1 MLAHWY
7 RNPGAVRFAVPIR
20 AQAHGIGEPLARLAN
35 NKGMKTLPATLT
47 RTLGAAL
54 LAASLSSVAL
64 AQMPTPTPTPA
75 DGSMSP
81 TPTPTEAPGG
91 ANLSHG
97 DKAFLKKAAKSG
109 MTEVAISEA
118 VLDHLSNAQLKSF
131 AQMMVTD
138 HTAANNELAS
148 LAASKGVQLPPQNP
162 DLVTD
167 WSKKTD
173 DVDSTYLKKMVS
185 DHEEAVK
192 LFEKAS
198 KSSDPDIA
206 AFAQKTLPTL
216 QHHLGMAQD
225 LKNQVK

>member
-1 MLAHWY
+1 M
-7 RNPGAVRFAVPIR
+7 NPSSIKISRRVA
-20 AQAHGIGEPLARLAN
+20 
-35 NKGMKTLPATLT
+35 
-47 RTLGAAL
+47 AAL
-54 LAASLSSVAL
+54 MAATFCAAL
-64 AQMPTPTPTPA
+64 TAQVPPTPTPTPTDMPPSNMPDKDNPSLA
-75 DGSMSP
+75 
-81 TPTPTEAPGG
+81 
-91 ANLSHG
+91 HH

-109 MTEVAISEA
+109 MAEVAISEA
-118 VLDHLSNAQLKSF
+118 VMDHLSNAQLKSF

-148 LAASKGVQLPPQNP
+148 LAASKGVMLPPQDP

-173 DVDSTYLKKMVS
+173 DVDSTYVKKMVS
-185 DHEEAVK
+185 DHEDAVK

-216 QHHLGMAQD
+216 QHHLEMAQD
-225 LKNQVK
+225 LKKTVN